1 VVEGGPNVEASEE
14 DFSMSQNSSLPT
26 YSAAYAFGDSLS
38 DAGNLSISTSLA
50 GLTTPISPPYYKEQ
64 YGLIS
69 GNVFSNG
76 PTWVQNLSTALGLGT
91 LAPSLAGG
99 TDFAY
104 GGAETGST
112 PQNADLPAYA
122 AISLPAQLSEFQT
135 QVPHPSANALYT
147 LSVGANDID
156 DILATTTLTAQ
167 QQTTDVNDAVAN
179 EIAFVNHLIGDGA
192 KNLLVLD
199 VPDLGKIPEITEGLD
214 DGSDTPSG
222 AYDAQASQLAS
233 EYNTALNSQLA
244 AITGTSVHVVNTFTL
259 LDDAIADPAAYGL
272 TNVTTPVW
280 DGNFTSASSGTLAA
294 TTTAGQDQYLFWDAY
309 HPTET
314 GHQAIAAAASTA
326 LSGETNLDGS
336 AAQYVVADDG
346 GALYIQDTVSGP
358 DGTQVLPGVNV
369 MQFTNGM
376 GVFDPSGAAEDVA
389 RLYGAAMERA
399 PDIAGLKSWTAEI
412 DDAHVSLAA
421 VANSFASSPEFI
433 QDYGSLSNAA
443 FVNQLYENVLGRPA
457 DAAGAQSWDGALASG
472 ASRGALV
479 VGFAQSEEY
488 EADTISTAGDVN
500 NAETNRLYQA
510 ALDRAPDVAG
520 LTSWSSALAN
530 GATPTQVA
538 QDFINSA
545 EFQQDYGTLSASD
558 FVSTL
563 YENALHRAADPA
575 GLQFWSNALQQ
586 GMSEASV
593 IVGFSDSLENRVQT
607 AGATHANWV
616 FIPT

>member
-1 VVEGGPNVEASEE
+1 
-14 DFSMSQNSSLPT
+14 MSQNSTLPT
-26 YSAAYAFGDSLS
+26 YSVIYAFGDSLS

-50 GLTTPISPPYYKEQ
+50 GLTTPVSPPYYKEQ
-64 YGLIS
+64 YGPIS

-76 PTWVQNLSTALGLGT
+76 PTWVQDLSIALGLGT

-135 QVPHPSANALYT
+135 QEPKSPPNVLYT

-156 DILATTTLTAQ
+156 DILASTTLSAQ

-179 EIAFVNHLIGDGA
+179 ETAFVDHLIGDGA

-214 DGSDTPSG
+214 NGSDTPST

-233 EYNTALNSQLA
+233 EYNTALNRQLS
-244 AITGTSVHVVNTFTL
+244 AITGANVYVVNAYNL
-259 LDDAIADPAAYGL
+259 LDEAIADPAAHGL

-280 DGNFTSASSGTLAA
+280 DGNFTGASSGTLAA
-294 TTTAGQDQYLFWDAY
+294 TTIAAQNQYLFWDTY

-326 LSGETNLDGS
+326 LSGETDLQGS
-336 AAQYVVADDG
+336 SAQYVVADDG
-346 GALYIQDTVSGP
+346 GTLYVQDTVSGR
-358 DGTQVLPGVNV
+358 DGTQVLPGVDV
-369 MQFTNGM
+369 MQFTDGV
-376 GVFDPSGAAEDVA
+376 GVFDPTGATEDVA
-389 RLYGAAMERA
+389 RLYGAALERA
-399 PDIAGLKSWTAEI
+399 PDLAGLQYWTAEI
-412 DDAHVSLAA
+412 DDLHVSLAA
-421 VANSFASSPEFI
+421 VANALAASPEFI
-433 QDYGSLSNAA
+433 QDSGSLSNAA
-443 FVNQLYENVLGRPA
+443 FVNQLYQNVLDRPA
-457 DAAGAQSWDGALASG
+457 DAAGTQYWDGVLASG
-472 ASRGALV
+472 ASRGAVL
-479 VGFAQSEEY
+479 VGFAEGQEY

-500 NAETNRLYQA
+500 NAEASRLYGT
-510 ALDRAPDVAG
+510 ALDRAPDTAG
-520 LTSWSSALAN
+520 LTYWSSALAG

-538 QDFINSA
+538 QDFISSA

-563 YENALHRAADPA
+563 YESTLHRAADPA
-575 GLQFWSNALQQ
+575 GLQYWTNALQQ

-593 IVGFSDSLENRVQT
+593 LVGFSDSLENRVQT